1 MCCQEI
7 LPTILNLKIAH
18 LEQQI
23 QQKTVMKYVY
33 SRYCITFDSAG
44 SWNFDDDTARIVI
57 IFAVDNSSSSH
68 SDNRKNNFS
77 VQSETFEING
87 SFDSTGKKIS
97 INFTKANT
105 KFRLSL
111 HNVEIVNCLLMEK
124 KCLSLNDEA
133 WLDLLLLV

>member
-1 MCCQEI
+1 M
-7 LPTILNLKIAH
+7 
-18 LEQQI
+18 
-23 QQKTVMKYVY
+23 
-33 SRYCITFDSAG
+33 
-44 SWNFDDDTARIVI
+44 
-57 IFAVDNSSSSH
+57 
-68 SDNRKNNFS
+68 
-77 VQSETFEING
+77 QSETFEING

-111 HNVEIVNCLLMEK
+111 HNVEIVNFLLMEK